1 MLLLNSVVFDIF
13 DRMNR
18 RRGLSRVLI
27 EIALIVIALAAVG
40 VVYQIFSASTA
51 SSQNAVRV
59 SVDGY
64 LTTNKLV
71 LNVKNIG
78 NVQISNVV
86 VSATLSGSTT
96 LLTFTST
103 TVTSTTAVS
112 ISPGG
117 QVALEFPVSS
127 ASAGQTY
134 NVYVTV
140 NSGSQSASVLL
151 KLTVQS

>member
-1 MLLLNSVVFDIF
+1 
-13 DRMNR
+13 MNR

-51 SSQNAVRV
+51 SSQNALRV

-78 NVQISNVV
+78 NTPVSNVV
-86 VSATLSGSTT
+86 VSATLATSPSTS
-96 LLTFTST
+96 LSLSSTST
-103 TVTSTTAVS
+103 SLTPTIT
-112 ISPGG
+112 PGG
-117 QVALEFPVSS
+117 QIALEFPISTTPTV
-127 ASAGQTY
+127 GQTY

-140 NSGSQSASVLL
+140 WSGNVGSSQSASVLL

>member
-1 MLLLNSVVFDIF
+1 
-13 DRMNR
+13 MNR
-18 RRGLSRVLI
+18 RKGLSRVLI

-40 VVYQIFSASTA
+40 VVYQIFSTSTA

-78 NVQISNVV
+78 NLQISNVV
-86 VSATLSGSTT
+86 VSATLSGSST

-103 TVTSTTAVS
+103 TVTSTTAAT

-140 NSGSQSASVLL
+140 WSGAVGSSQSASVLL